1 MSADAAVRSTD
12 LPALLTELAG
22 QPTGRAGSQRWHCI
36 TPQHTDEDPST
47 TVFEDSTGKER
58 WKCWSCGHAGTAIDA
73 LVEAR
78 SMTVADAIS
87 HLEQRTGTAD
97 VNEAPPRQPRPK
109 AGPVPLSGDAN
120 DYLNECARLLWTR
133 HGTNARSWLHERGLT
148 NDVLETN
155 LVGFDPGPRFLD
167 RAEGLPGN
175 QTERP
180 RLPRG
185 GGIVYVSF
193 DRAGDP
199 IHVQCRLLRPGNTKY
214 INPRRLHGSIPPVSF
229 PRTSITDGPVVVT
242 EGISDG
248 LIAVTAGFRS
258 AAITAATTV
267 RPETA
272 TELVAHAG
280 GERIV
285 LAIDND
291 TGGQSAT
298 TALKELLGQ
307 QASVLRLPTDHDLT
321 DTYNRRTSP
330 SWQHPTP
337 QRHAATR

>member
-12 LPALLTELAG
+12 LVVLLTELAG

-36 TPQHTDEDPST
+36 TANHSDEDPST
-47 TVFEDSTGKER
+47 TVFEDSTGKQR

-97 VNEAPPRQPRPK
+97 SNESPARPQHPN
-109 AGPVPLSGDAN
+109 AGAVPLSSAAKS
-120 DYLNECARLLWTR
+120 YLADCARLLWTR
-133 HGTNARSWLHERGLT
+133 SGAHARSWLHERGLT
-148 NDVLETN
+148 NDVLDAN
-155 LVGFDPGPRFLD
+155 LIGFDPGPRSLD

-175 QTERP
+175 QSEQP
-180 RLPRG
+180 HLPAG
-185 GGIVYVSF
+185 GGIVYVAF

-199 IHVQCRLLRPGNTKY
+199 IHVQCRLLRPGSSKY
-214 INPRRLHGSIPPVSF
+214 INPRRPHGSIPAVSF
-229 PRTSITDGPVVVT
+229 PRTSITGGPVVVT

-267 RPETA
+267 RPQTA
-272 TELVAHAG
+272 TELIAHAG
-280 GERIV
+280 DERIV

-291 TGGQSAT
+291 TAGNSAT
-298 TALKELLGQ
+298 AALKELLSTR
-307 QASVLRLPTDHDLT
+307 AAVLRLPAGHDLT
-321 DTYNRRTSP
+321 DTYNQRTLTP
-330 SWQHPTP
+330 WQHPTH
-337 QRHAATR
+337 QRHAAAR